1 MGGYNSLGP
10 ASANDCAGSRPEQS
24 SIIWACI
31 FFVRGIAVVI
41 GPLISGLL
49 YSIGSKSAQAA
60 NVGYGS
66 HGFKALEV
74 FVGTC
79 TVAASFGSVLMA
91 MTKRKVQD

>member
-31 FFVRGIAVVI
+31 FFIRGIAVVI
-41 GPLISGLL
+41 GPLVSGLL
-49 YSIGSKSAQAA
+49 YTMGSKSAQAA
-60 NVGYGS
+60 SIGYGG

-74 FVGTC
+74 FVGTL
-79 TVAASFGSVLMA
+79 TVAASFSGVLMA